1 MSEQDVHAK
10 GRALEL
16 VLEAW
21 DKALAEGA
29 DPDTV
34 ASVALYAALTD
45 MVDRYGA
52 EAVADFCATLPERT
66 RNGEFTL
73 ADDGESA

>member
-1 MSEQDVHAK
+1 MSDTENPK

-16 VLEAW
+16 MLGAW

-29 DPDTV
+29 DPDEV
-34 ASVALYAALTD
+34 ASVALFAALSD

-52 EAVADFCATLPERT
+52 EAVAEFCATLPART
-66 RNGEFTL
+66 RAGEFSL
-73 ADDGESA
+73 NEPS